1 MTNGPNVKKNME
13 DSARRL
19 RYLKQNAQTPI
30 EKLKNDK
37 LGRVLTREELDA
49 VQWYV
54 SEILGYSQTGTTARS
69 IVVSGG
75 IEYILRDFK
84 MHANDIEWIENRKQS
99 LKDGRGT
106 PRRGRDGLTPCLAVA
121 TIAKADTH

>member
-1 MTNGPNVKKNME
+1 MTNDPDVKKDME
-13 DSARRL
+13 DNARHL
-19 RYLKQNAQTPI
+19 RYLKQNTQTPI
-30 EKLKNDK
+30 EKLKNDE

-54 SEILGYSQTGTTARS
+54 SKILGLPQTGAAARS

-84 MHANDIEWIENRKQS
+84 MHANDIKWIENRKQS
-99 LKDGRGT
+99 LKDM
-106 PRRGRDGLTPCLAVA
+106 RRLNDKMGNMLR
-121 TIAKADTH
+121 

>member
-1 MTNGPNVKKNME
+1 MTNGPDVKKDMKDME
-13 DSARRL
+13 DHARHL

-30 EKLKNDK
+30 EKLENDK

-54 SEILGYSQTGTTARS
+54 SEILGHSQTETKARS

-84 MHANDIEWIENRKQS
+84 MHADDIEWIENKKQS
-99 LKDGRGT
+99 LKDMCRLSRGT
-106 PRRGRDGLTPCLAVA
+106 PRRGR
-121 TIAKADTH
+121 

>member
-1 MTNGPNVKKNME
+1 MTNDPDVKKYME
-13 DSARRL
+13 DHARHL

-30 EKLKNDK
+30 EKLENDK
-37 LGRVLTREELDA
+37 LGRVLTREELNA

-54 SEILGYSQTGTTARS
+54 SEILGHSQTGTAARS

-84 MHANDIEWIENRKQS
+84 MHANDIEWIENRKQKQS
-99 LKDGRGT
+99 LNDMCQLSRGT
-106 PRRGRDGLTPCLAVA
+106 PRRDR
-121 TIAKADTH
+121 